1 MSSNVSTLSG
11 VSMASTAFDAR
22 YAAALDVARS
32 YLEGYS
38 GDYLFFSLD
47 GDTWVLLTDFENPVF
62 SDGSFTADSCNCF
75 DISVGSGSYMEPFS
89 YTFSG
94 DVGSDPVSGTLKGNV
109 PGSQWRVHTGFG
121 RYTSI
126 SISETHGYLYYASFD
141 HCPHLIEGVQKYE
154 FAEVFLL
161 FIVFLVFS
169 FDCIFRRVSR

>member
-1 MSSNVSTLSG
+1 MSSNVTTLSG
-11 VSMASTAFDAR
+11 VSMASSSFDAR

-75 DISVGSGSYMEPFS
+75 DISVSTGFYMEPFS

-109 PGSQWRVHTGFG
+109 PGSQWRVLTGFG
-121 RYTSI
+121 RHIRI
-126 SISETHGYLYYASFD
+126 SVSNSHGYLYYSSYPN
-141 HCPHLIEGVQKYE
+141 CPHLIEGVQNYE

-161 FIVFLVFS
+161 IILLLVFTV
-169 FDCIFRRVSR
+169 DCIFRRVSR